1 MKKKIKY
8 KKIKLIMSD
17 IALDTVVWEDER
29 KGRIIDIDHNN
40 KRVLVD
46 WVTSGSKFTSWRTI
60 DNLEFK

>member
-1 MKKKIKY
+1 
-8 KKIKLIMSD
+8 MSD

-29 KGRIIDIDHNN
+29 KGRVIDIDHNN
-40 KRVLVD
+40 KRVLID